1 MKSYT
6 KINEGKLAE
15 FDTGHDDNADN
26 AEFWSDYW
34 GKNTVIS
41 ALKKSGKGYLGGTK
55 YLLKP
60 LQKNDRILE
69 AGCGRGQNVAALDYR
84 GFDIVG
90 LDFSKHV
97 IEEIKDFRPDLDVVV
112 GDLRELPFEKNEF
125 SVYLSFGVI
134 EHFDN
139 PRDVEIILNEAKRV
153 TSRLVYVSVPY
164 YSPVLKKKVET
175 LSTAD
180 SDSSK
185 FYQYYFDKNEIEALL
200 LKNGLK
206 VHRIS
211 YHATLVGLKRY
222 NKVVKSLYK
231 FYLFR
236 AVIVRLRNTLDAF
249 YGKKY
254 GHMIGLW
261 AYKVED

>member
-6 KINEGKLAE
+6 KLNEGKLAE
-15 FDTGHDDNADN
+15 FDARHADNADN

-112 GDLRELPFEKNEF
+112 GDLRELPFKDNEF

-134 EHFDN
+134 EHFDD
-139 PRDVEIILNEAKRV
+139 PKDVEIILNEAKRV

-164 YSPVLKKKVET
+164 FSPVLKKKVKS
-175 LSTAD
+175 LSSAD
-180 SDSSK
+180 SDSDSNK

-206 VHRIS
+206 IQKVS
-211 YHATLVGLKRY
+211 YHATYVGLKRY
-222 NKVVKSLYK
+222 NKVVKTLSKYY
-231 FYLFR
+231 FFR
-236 AVIVRLRNTLDAF
+236 AIFVRLRNTMDVI

-261 AYKVED
+261 TYKV